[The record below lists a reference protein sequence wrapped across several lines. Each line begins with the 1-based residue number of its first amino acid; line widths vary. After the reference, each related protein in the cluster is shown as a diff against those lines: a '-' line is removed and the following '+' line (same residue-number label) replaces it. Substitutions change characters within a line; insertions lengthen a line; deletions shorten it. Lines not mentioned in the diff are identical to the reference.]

1 MLRVF
6 LVPLHSFQPLIVLP
20 IIKNHIK
27 IIMLGNNE
35 EIIIALSEFLIW
47 ENVAIREK
55 ENRCIS
61 FRDKPLHRRS
71 GAWSAAY
78 M

>member
-6 LVPLHSFQPLIVLP
+6 LVPFHSFQPLIVLP

-27 IIMLGNNE
+27 IVMLGNNE
-35 EIIIALSEFLIW
+35 EIIIALSELLIG
-47 ENVAIREK
+47 EIVAIRDIEI
-55 ENRCIS
+55 RCIT